1 MPNQTTVEI
10 VKEIV
15 RKRIEYRAAYEAALS
30 AKVDE
35 LFTSLAQQFSGDL
48 NLIRGETSQYTL
60 RTQVFDA
67 EVQGRMIRLDFVEV
81 FDRLYELFHP
91 HGIAVNLQDESEW
104 VLREVKFNVHIFKTE

>member
-35 LFTSLAQQFSGDL
+35 LFTSLAQQFSTDL
-48 NLIRGETSQYTL
+48 GLIRGQTQEYTL
-60 RTQVFDA
+60 RPLVFDTVVL
-67 EVQGRMIRLDFVEV
+67 ERQTRLDFVEV

-91 HGIAVNLQDESEW
+91 LGIAVNLQDESEW
-104 VLREVKFNVHIFKTE
+104 VPREIKFNVHIFKTE